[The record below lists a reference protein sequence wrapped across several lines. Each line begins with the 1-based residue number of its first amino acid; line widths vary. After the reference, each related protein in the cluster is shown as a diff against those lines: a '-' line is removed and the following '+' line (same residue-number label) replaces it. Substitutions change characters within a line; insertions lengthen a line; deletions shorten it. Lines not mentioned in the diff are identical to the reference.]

1 MEGADYARIFLQNDP
16 RSFVKISKTRDFWM
30 TRLKSTAC
38 SAAWAVQWEVG
49 PFSEAASGNAG
60 GWVYVPGCGTA
71 LACLNNPK
79 YPNPPINNTGWV
91 DWVMGPLG
99 GMRRSKSGP
108 PILVSVFTTPRKGPK

>member
-49 PFSEAASGNAG
+49 PFSEPLSATRAVGSMFRAAERLSHA
-60 GWVYVPGCGTA
+60 
-71 LACLNNPK
+71 
-79 YPNPPINNTGWV
+79 
-91 DWVMGPLG
+91 
-99 GMRRSKSGP
+99 
-108 PILVSVFTTPRKGPK
+108 